1 MKRTIYLLTIFLIV
15 SLVTTGNAEE
25 LKISK
30 DFNVFTSKNA
40 QGYLKPLFTTIGES
54 FNTGLFTGA
63 NYKNGWSISL
73 DLGIMGMVIPESQ
86 RTYQAELPADF
97 ENQGITETTLL
108 IDGKI
113 IRNQRGT
120 VEQPTLYGGISHPVF
135 SAPQQGGE
143 KFEWNRTIA
152 FMEGNNIS
160 MMSGIPVLYLS
171 FGIPTRTQFKTR
183 FFTGNVG
190 NDDLTY
196 YSVAVNQNIDKLFNL
211 FENYESLSL
220 ALNFAIHSFDYPG
233 FSMNSWSL
241 GSHISNKFDFGLTL
255 YGGIQYEDFSGHF
268 KAERD
273 KDGNPP
279 ETLSPYKE
287 IRDQQP
293 IEFDLETFTNYRA
306 LIGAS
311 YRIGIFEFHGDI
323 ALASQP
329 VLKAGVSL
337 WFLDQEYKEV
347 EYEGLPLE
355 QATPLPALVRDIPNY
370 KGLHNYKA
378 DPLREIPLDIPEPVL
393 TAKVEHIGLSDN
405 IEVNTDKIII
415 EEFLSRQMRPILPF
429 VFFAD
434 SSAKIEDKY
443 VQYTSSTVK
452 EFKEDKL
459 LGLNNI
465 ETYYQTLNIL
475 GKRLHD
481 KQDAK
486 ITISGYIAG
495 KGAEKNKINIATQR
509 AEAVKDYLV
518 NVWGIESSR
527 IKTKSAKKPPVA
539 SNEATI
545 QGVEEN
551 RRVEIN
557 SDDLSLLSPL
567 DINDTLRTVNPSALR
582 FKTDITSEKSLNN
595 WSLKLKVNDEELR
608 EVKGLNMPQKDI
620 DVFIEEYVNKLRLA
634 PNVSYTLAVTNSEN
648 KTFATMDKQ
657 IPIEVVSV
665 ARKRE
670 TSTKDTIK
678 NVYNLILFE
687 FNKSKLDPINKRIT
701 DVIKSEIPDNAIVS
715 IIGYS
720 DMMGDEKH
728 NQKLSEARAKSTS
741 NAIKAPNMQ
750 AKGVGEYELLFNNDL
765 PEGRFLCR
773 TVVVEV
779 KIPVNN

>member
-1 MKRTIYLLTIFLIV
+1 MKQKLYLFVVFLIIAIV
-15 SLVTTGNAEE
+15 EVGNAEE
-25 LKISK
+25 FKISK

-54 FNTGLFTGA
+54 FNTGLYTGA

-73 DLGIMGMVIPESQ
+73 DLGIMGMIIPKSQ
-86 RTYQAELPADF
+86 KTYQAELPEDF
-97 ENQGITETTLL
+97 GNTNITETSEMLG
-108 IDGKI
+108 GKLYQN
-113 IRNQRGT
+113 RSGN
-120 VEQPTLYGGISHPVF
+120 VEQPTLYGGISNPVF
-135 SAPQQGGE
+135 SAPQ
-143 KFEWNRTIA
+143 NLDPNDTMRTIA
-152 FMEGNNIS
+152 FMEGNNINL
-160 MMSGIPVLYLS
+160 MSGIPILYLS
-171 FGIPTRTQFKTR
+171 VGIPTRTQFKTR
-183 FFTGNVG
+183 FFTGKVG
-190 NDDLTY
+190 DENLLY

-211 FENYESLSL
+211 FGEDDSKSL
-220 ALNFAIHSFDYPG
+220 ALNFAIHKVDY
-233 FSMNSWSL
+233 SNLTMNSWSI

-255 YGGIQYEDFSGHF
+255 YGGIQYEDFTGHF
-268 KAERD
+268 KAEREKGSND
-273 KDGNPP
+273 EDPK
-279 ETLSPYKE
+279 SAYQE
-287 IRDQQP
+287 IREEQP
-293 IEFDLETFTNYRA
+293 IEFDIETFTNFRA

-323 ALASQP
+323 AYASQP

-347 EYEGLPLE
+347 EYEGLPTQNIDPE
-355 QATPLPALVRDIPNY
+355 PAIVRNVPNY
-370 KGLHNYKA
+370 TGLHNYKA

-393 TAKVEHIGLSDN
+393 TAKVEHIGLIDN
-405 IEVNTDKIII
+405 IEVNTEKIVI

-443 VQYTSSTVK
+443 IQYTAANIN

-481 KQDAK
+481 KPDAK

-495 KGAEKNKINIATQR
+495 KGAEKNKINIAKQR

-518 NVWGIESSR
+518 QVWGVEELR

-551 RRVEIN
+551 RRVEIT

-595 WSLKLKVNDEELR
+595 WSLKLKANDEELR

-620 DVFIEEYVNKLRLA
+620 DVFIEEYVNKLRFA
-634 PNVSYTLAVTNSEN
+634 PNASYTLTVTNSDN
-648 KTFATMDKQ
+648 KTFATMEKQ
-657 IPIEVVSV
+657 IPVEVVSV

-670 TSTKDTIK
+670 TATKDTIK

-687 FNKSKLDPINKRIT
+687 FNKSNLDPINKRIT